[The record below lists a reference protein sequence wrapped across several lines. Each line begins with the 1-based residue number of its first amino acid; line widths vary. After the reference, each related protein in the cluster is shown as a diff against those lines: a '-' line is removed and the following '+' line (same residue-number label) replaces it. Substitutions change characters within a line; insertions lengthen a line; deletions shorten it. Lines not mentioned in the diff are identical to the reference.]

1 FTDSVF
7 TVRSTRGRMS
17 IRTAVEREFLQ
28 MSLEI
33 LSQSTRKMM
42 SVFSA
47 VSKQVTFLAEAYF
60 VRRLKGTSFTT
71 ALGAALIPPWP
82 WQILAG
88 TDYYWNPKFS
98 TFIEYHYLNYTSTQI
113 DTNQGRDLR
122 QQLIGAG
129 LRFHF

>member
-1 FTDSVF
+1 
-7 TVRSTRGRMS
+7 MS

-33 LSQSTRKMM
+33 LSLSTRKTM

-71 ALGAALIPPWP
+71 ALGAALILPWP
-82 WQILAG
+82 WRMALSCEAAARLASLRLVHL
-88 TDYYWNPKFS
+88 W
-98 TFIEYHYLNYTSTQI
+98 ITSS
-113 DTNQGRDLR
+113 R
-122 QQLIGAG
+122 GAP
-129 LRFHF
+129 LAA

>member
-1 FTDSVF
+1 LYLRDRRTTRSLHHHHHLRSFTDSVF
-7 TVRSTRGRMS
+7 TARSTRGRMS
-17 IRTAVEREFLQ
+17 IKTAAGPEFLQ

-71 ALGAALIPPWP
+71 ALGAALIRPWP
-82 WQILAG
+82 WRMAL
-88 TDYYWNPKFS
+88 S
-98 TFIEYHYLNYTSTQI
+98 
-113 DTNQGRDLR
+113 
-122 QQLIGAG
+122 
-129 LRFHF
+129 